1 MNYADLQQ
9 LVEDHLARSDLSS
22 WFQSFV
28 ASAETWLNYG
38 SEETPPLRVREMET
52 IATLTPVAGVVT
64 LPTDYLEYERVSE
77 ALSSRRTLD
86 YVTPDQAER
95 WYPDGAAG
103 LAEQF
108 TIIGE
113 SLYTY
118 PLAQSDI
125 SLLYYRS
132 IPPLTAVDDTN
143 WLLTKNQNIYLHAV
157 LFAAYT
163 FTKDADLASAHAGLA
178 SALIA
183 GMNKSG
189 VMAKYARAG
198 VKMRG
203 TTP

>member
-64 LPTDYLEYERVSE
+64 LPDDYLEYERVSE
-77 ALSSRRTLD
+77 ALSSRRTLN
-86 YVTPDQAER
+86 YVTADQTER

-103 LAEQF
+103 VAEQF

-113 SLYTY
+113 SLYTF

-163 FTKDADLASAHAGLA
+163 FTKDADLAAAHAGLA

-183 GMNKSG
+183 GMNQSG

-203 TTP
+203 VTP

>member
-52 IATLTPVAGVVT
+52 IATLTPAAGVVT
-64 LPTDYLEYERVSE
+64 LPADYLEYERVSE

-103 LAEQF
+103 VADFRRRNSRAARHVQ
-108 TIIGE
+108 TGGIG
-113 SLYTY
+113 T
-118 PLAQSDI
+118 D
-125 SLLYYRS
+125 
-132 IPPLTAVDDTN
+132 
-143 WLLTKNQNIYLHAV
+143 
-157 LFAAYT
+157 
-163 FTKDADLASAHAGLA
+163 
-178 SALIA
+178 
-183 GMNKSG
+183 SG
-189 VMAKYARAG
+189 ERAG
-198 VKMRG
+198 QKRQSRRSERTLRRLSARVG
-203 TTP
+203 NPL

>member
-64 LPTDYLEYERVSE
+64 LPADYLEYERVSE

-103 LAEQF
+103 VAEQF

-132 IPPLTAVDDTN
+132 IPPLTPVDDEN

-183 GMNKSG
+183 GMNQSG

>member
-38 SEETPPLRVREMET
+38 SQETPPLRVREMET
-52 IATLTPVAGVVT
+52 IATLTPVSGVVT
-64 LPTDYLEYERVSE
+64 LPADYLEYERVSE
-77 ALSSRRTLD
+77 ALSTRRTLD

-113 SLYTY
+113 SLYTF

-132 IPPLTAVDDTN
+132 IPPLTPVDDTN

-163 FTKDADLASAHAGLA
+163 FTKDADLAAAHAGLA

-183 GMNKSG
+183 GMNQSG
-189 VMAKYARAG
+189 VMAKYSRAG

-203 TTP
+203 PTP

>member
-52 IATLTPVAGVVT
+52 IATLTPAAGVVT
-64 LPTDYLEYERVSE
+64 LPADYLEYERVSE

-103 LAEQF
+103 VAEQF

-183 GMNKSG
+183 GMNQSG

>member
-9 LVEDHLARSDLSS
+9 LVEDHLGRSDLSS

-52 IATLTPVAGVVT
+52 IATLTPAAGVVT
-64 LPTDYLEYERVSE
+64 LPADYLEYERVSE

-103 LAEQF
+103 VAEQF

-183 GMNKSG
+183 GMNQSG

>member
-52 IATLTPVAGVVT
+52 IATLTPAAGVVT
-64 LPTDYLEYERVSE
+64 LPADYLEYERVSE

-113 SLYTY
+113 SLYTF

-132 IPPLTAVDDTN
+132 VPPLTAVDDTN

>member
-38 SEETPPLRVREMET
+38 SQETSPLRVREMES
-52 IATLTPVAGVVT
+52 IATLTPVSGVVT
-64 LPTDYLEYERVSE
+64 LPADYLEYERVSE

-113 SLYTY
+113 SLYTF